1 MMVIAYPVFAAI
13 LSAIVVLICGP
24 KLIPELHKLKFG
36 QSIRQEGP
44 KSHQI
49 KSGTPTMGGIMIVI
63 GIIIGTVAFAHMSVE
78 IWLAFLTMLGYFCI
92 GFIDDYIKVVLKR
105 NLGLKARQK
114 FLGQLI
120 IALLVT
126 YLGIHNGVLDTS
138 LWLPILNVNVNI
150 GLFYYVLVWFVFVG
164 TTNAIN
170 LTDGLDGLAA
180 GAVAIAAFAYAL
192 ICIYLNKI
200 DLAVFCLAC
209 TGALVGFLKFNKH
222 PAKIFM
228 GDTGSLALGGV
239 ISAVAVLTRTELLL
253 IIIGGLF
260 VIEALSVI
268 IQVVSFHCR
277 HGKRVFLM
285 SPLHHHFE
293 LKGWPEV
300 KVVRNFWLVSVFFGI
315 MGLAAVLLS

>member
-1 MMVIAYPVFAAI
+1 
-13 LSAIVVLICGP
+13 
-24 KLIPELHKLKFG
+24 
-36 QSIRQEGP
+36 
-44 KSHQI
+44 
-49 KSGTPTMGGIMIVI
+49 MIVI
-63 GIIIGTVAFAHMSVE
+63 GIIIGTVDFAHMSVE

-114 FLGQLI
+114 FFGQLI

-126 YLGIHNGVLDTS
+126 YLCIHNGVLDTS

-150 GLFYYVLVWFVFVG
+150 GLFYYVLVRFVFVG

-209 TGALVGFLKFNKH
+209 TGALVGFLKFN
-222 PAKIFM
+222 
-228 GDTGSLALGGV
+228 
-239 ISAVAVLTRTELLL
+239 
-253 IIIGGLF
+253 
-260 VIEALSVI
+260 
-268 IQVVSFHCR
+268 
-277 HGKRVFLM
+277 
-285 SPLHHHFE
+285 
-293 LKGWPEV
+293 
-300 KVVRNFWLVSVFFGI
+300 
-315 MGLAAVLLS
+315 